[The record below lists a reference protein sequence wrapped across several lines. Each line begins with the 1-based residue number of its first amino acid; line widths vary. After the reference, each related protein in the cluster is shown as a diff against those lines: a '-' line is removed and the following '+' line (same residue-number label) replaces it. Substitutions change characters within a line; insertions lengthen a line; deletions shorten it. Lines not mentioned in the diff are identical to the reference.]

1 MGELWLWLFIFLFA
15 PTAIFAAIYIL
26 AWRVGRTGVRKE
38 TARMLAIN
46 CGVTAL
52 FGSWWAFGMS
62 LVIWLAE
69 MPQWEISFLVPR
81 ALLEIV
87 VLSFPTGLWYLCA
100 RFVRLALVSSPA
112 G

>member
-1 MGELWLWLFIFLFA
+1 MNGLLLFIFLFA
-15 PTAIFAAIYIL
+15 PIAIFAAVYIL
-26 AWRVGRTGVRKE
+26 AWRVGRTSARKA
-38 TARMLAIN
+38 TARMLTII

-62 LVIWLAE
+62 LVIWLVE

-87 VLSFPTGLWYLCA
+87 VLSFPGGLWYLCV
-100 RFVRLALVSSPA
+100 RFARLALISSAA
-112 G
+112 GIR

>member
-1 MGELWLWLFIFLFA
+1 MNELWFHLFLVAPLTIFVSV
-15 PTAIFAAIYIL
+15 YIL
-26 AWRVGRTGVRKE
+26 VWRVERTSVRKE
-38 TARMLAIN
+38 TARMLAII
-46 CGVTAL
+46 CGSVAL

-62 LVIWLAE
+62 LAIWLAE

-87 VLSFPTGLWYLCA
+87 VLSFPAGLWYLCA